1 MHPAKQQ
8 IGLKLPDRVAIRGLR
23 DRKWPIRYDSIER
36 LAIALDFISIVSAAA
51 LSAWLFGLKA
61 SSGNFDLGKYL
72 GPAVLISVLFIS
84 VMKLRELYKPTDL
97 LNFKTQFR
105 TAFLAWIGVFL
116 FLAATVS
123 TFALE
128 QQIARE
134 IVISFLAI
142 GFATL
147 AVNRWMMRDIL
158 RRGMAERRFAGR
170 KVVLL
175 TDQSQKNDPAIID
188 VLADIGFAIE
198 QHFVLSASDKTRN
211 HEKTIARII
220 EYTRSS
226 DIEEIV
232 VGADPDFW
240 PELSEILSELRVL
253 PIPVNFVPTGITSKI
268 LRRPIREFGSG
279 ICIELQRGPLTSTDL
294 ILKRSID
301 VVVSGLALFALLPL
315 LAIVAVAI
323 KIDSPGPILF
333 RQQRCGFNGR
343 RFAIRKFRTMSV
355 LEEGPAIVQAQLGD
369 KRVTRLGTWLRRTS
383 IDELPQLLNVLD
395 GTMSLVGPRPHAVA
409 HDNQFDKAV
418 SNYAFR
424 RRVKPGLTG
433 WAQIKGC
440 RGPTPTSAAVEE
452 RVSHDL
458 WYIENWSFLL
468 DLVILMKTP
477 IEILRG
483 RNAY

>member
-1 MHPAKQQ
+1 MNPAKQQ
-8 IGLKLPDRVAIRGLR
+8 IGLELPDRVAVRDLR

-36 LAIALDFISIVSAAA
+36 LAIVLDFVSIVSAAA
-51 LSAWLFGLKA
+51 LSVWLFGLKV
-61 SSGNFDLGKYL
+61 SNSGFDLGKYL

-97 LNFKTQFR
+97 LNFKSQFGA
-105 TAFLAWIGVFL
+105 TFLAWIGVFL
-116 FLAATVS
+116 FLTATVS

-128 QQIARE
+128 QHIARD
-134 IVISFLAI
+134 IVISFLVI
-142 GFATL
+142 GFGTL
-147 AVNRWMMRDIL
+147 TVNRWMLKDIL
-158 RRGMAERRFAGR
+158 RRGLAERRFAGR
-170 KVVLL
+170 NVVLL
-175 TDQSQKNDPAIID
+175 TDQSQKNDPAI
-188 VLADIGFAIE
+188 VEALADLGFSIE

-211 HEKTIARII
+211 QDKTIARII
-220 EYTRSS
+220 EYTRNS

-232 VGADPDFW
+232 VGADPNFW
-240 PELSEILSELRVL
+240 PELSEILTQLRVL

-268 LRRPIREFGSG
+268 LRQPIREFGSA

-294 ILKRSID
+294 ILKRGID
-301 VVVSGLALFALLPL
+301 VVVSGVALFALLPL
-315 LAIVAVAI
+315 LAIVAIAI
-323 KIDSPGPILF
+323 KLDSPGPILF
-333 RQQRCGFNGR
+333 RQQRSGFNGR

-355 LEEGPAIVQAQLGD
+355 LEEGPTVVQAQFGD

-409 HDNQFDKAV
+409 HDNQFDMAV

-458 WYIENWSFLL
+458 WYIENWSFVL
-468 DLVILMKTP
+468 DLVILIKTP
-477 IEILRG
+477 FEILRG